1 MSIQDLYNHTVS
13 TQRLAPVVGTNKET
27 WGTNLDSLDCT
38 IHPVE
43 TSQQNL
49 NDAAFYKSFKIWCDV
64 DADVLVGDRIIDGDN
79 TYTVKG
85 VSSYDFGRNPHL
97 RLTVVQGA

>member
-1 MSIQDLYNHTVS
+1 MSITDLYNHTVS
-13 TQRLAPVVGTNKET
+13 TKRLAAVVGTNKET
-27 WGTNLDSLDCT
+27 WATNLATLECT

-43 TSQQNL
+43 TSQQSL
-49 NDAAFYKSFKIWCDV
+49 GDGAYYQTFKIWCDV
-64 DADVLVGDRIIDGDN
+64 DADVVVGDRIIDGAD

-97 RLTVVQGA
+97 RLTVVRGK